1 MNDEVYEEM
10 YRVESR
16 HWWFRAKHKIVQS
29 LLARYV
35 PLAASHQNAS
45 AKPRVIDLGCGCGY
59 LLHLINDKYDAVGMD
74 GFPQAVEFSQRRG
87 VKVEVGSLP
96 EPVPFPDA
104 SADAILLLD
113 VLEHL
118 QDDTTCFAR
127 AARLLKP
134 GGVAICTVPAYP
146 WLWTKRDE
154 FHQHF
159 RRYTRRA
166 FTTLMNVDGMKSQFV
181 SHMNAVLFPAAVG
194 ERVVR
199 KFVPLK
205 EGHGDLKVPATPI
218 NALFRESYAAERVLL
233 GRLPIPFGL
242 SLVSVSRKL

>member
-16 HWWFRAKHKIVQS
+16 HWWFGAKHKIVRS
-29 LLARYV
+29 LLARYA
-35 PLAASHQNAS
+35 PAAPTTR
-45 AKPRVIDLGCGCGY
+45 PRVIDLGCGCGY
-59 LLHLINDKYDAVGMD
+59 LLHLINDQYDAVGMD
-74 GFPQAVEFSQRRG
+74 GSSQAVEFSRKRG
-87 VKVEVGSLP
+87 VRVEEGMLP
-96 EPVPFPDA
+96 EPVPFEDGQ
-104 SADAILLLD
+104 ADVIMMLD

-118 QDDTTCFAR
+118 QDDTTCFTTATK
-127 AARLLKP
+127 LLKP
-134 GGVAICTVPAYP
+134 GGIAICTVPAYP

-159 RRYTRRA
+159 RRYTKRA
-166 FTTLMNVDGMKSQFV
+166 FTSLMNIDGMKSEFV
-181 SHMNAVLFPAAVG
+181 THMNAVLFPAAVG
-194 ERVVR
+194 ERVLR

-242 SLVSVSRKL
+242 SLVSVSRKI